1 MADRW
6 PIICNGEDISRMVDF
21 SQYRTSVEPVYS
33 DTITTLDKVDHFYLV
48 RVRGILPLAFNSL
61 TAADT
66 AKLCALLLNAP
77 AEMEYHCMQRHKT
90 VKARMRL
97 DSLSSRKLHR
107 VMLGNQA
114 WAETDGITLTEL

>member
-1 MADRW
+1 MADKW
-6 PIICNGEDISRMVDF
+6 PILCNGEDISRMVDF

-33 DTITTLDKVDHFYLV
+33 DTITTLDKVDHFYKI
-48 RVRGILPLAFNSL
+48 RDRGILPLAFNSL

-77 AEMEYHCMQRHKT
+77 VEMEYHCMQRHKT

-97 DSLSSRKLHR
+97 DSLSSQKIHK
-107 VMLGNQA
+107 MQLGNQP
-114 WAETDGITLTEL
+114 WAETDSITLREL

>member
-1 MADRW
+1 MADKYTVKF
-6 PIICNGEDISRMVDF
+6 NGVDVSRMIDF
-21 SQYRTSVEPVYS
+21 SEYRTAVQPVYS
-33 DTITTLDKVDHFYLV
+33 DTITTLDKVDHFYKI
-48 RVRGILPLAFNSL
+48 RERGLLSVSFNSL
-61 TAADT
+61 TAAGT
-66 AKLCALLLNAP
+66 AKLCALLLDAP
-77 AEMEYHCMQRHKT
+77 VEVDYHCIQRNKD